1 MQTEK
6 AIALVTCSV
15 CGQAFSAN
23 ERLVFENPQSVRHHT
38 CPKDKLVDPDQIP
51 VELSPQ
57 RRQSEG
63 ICEELAEDQEHAQ
76 QWAPSRTGNPKWE
89 EVVIWLFVVAV
100 IILSVLAG
108 YLLRAKLSFHSP
120 S

>member
-6 AIALVTCSV
+6 AKARGTCSV
-15 CGQAFSAN
+15 CGRTFSED
-23 ERLVFENPQSVRHHT
+23 ERLAFRNPQAVRKNRLAE
-38 CPKDKLVDPDQIP
+38 PDPIP
-51 VELSPQ
+51 VEASQQ
-57 RRQSEG
+57 RAQAEG
-63 ICEELAEDQEHAQ
+63 SCAELTEDQERAP